1 MKLRLNGFENEVT
14 FNNEIINVLQVE
26 DAKCYTHIIDILN
39 QKINGYENNEI
50 FLLDENEE
58 EMRIDKNMYMIFD
71 LFNIEYNSKKV
82 LNRIYDVISEN
93 IQNSQELK
101 MEQLII
107 KLRNY
112 LIEEINELPFE
123 FVMKSEIS
131 IQELL
136 KTFDL
141 KIDNINYTNVM
152 ERIELLID
160 LFSTLNIAKIL
171 VIPNLKMYLSEEEL
185 VELYK
190 YSLYNNVNLLII
202 ERNIR
207 NKLKYEKILAIDE
220 NYNDEIL

>member
-1 MKLRLNGFENEVT
+1 MKLRLNGFENEII
-14 FNNEIINVLQVE
+14 FDNENINVLQIE
-26 DAKCYTHIIDILN
+26 DAKCYTHIIGILN
-39 QKINGYENNEI
+39 QKINGYENNEM
-50 FLLDENEE
+50 FLLDKNEE
-58 EMRIDKNMYMIFD
+58 EIRIDKNMYMIFD

-136 KTFDL
+136 KIFDL
-141 KIDNINYTNVM
+141 KIDNINYTNVI
-152 ERIELLID
+152 ERMELLID

-171 VIPNLKMYLSEEEL
+171 VVPNLKTYLSDEEL

-190 YSLYNNVNLLII
+190 YSLYNNVNLLVI

-220 NYNDEIL
+220 MYNDEIL

>member
-1 MKLRLNGFENEVT
+1 MKLRLNGFENEVI
-14 FNNEIINVLQVE
+14 FDNEIINVLQIE

-58 EMRIDKNMYMIFD
+58 EMRIDKNIYMIFD
-71 LFNIEYNSKKV
+71 LFNIEYNSKKL

-136 KTFDL
+136 KIFDL
-141 KIDNINYTNVM
+141 KIDNINYTNVI

-160 LFSTLNIAKIL
+160 LFSTLEITKIL

-185 VELYK
+185 IELYK
-190 YSLYNNVNLLII
+190 YSLYNNINLLII

-207 NKLKYEKILAIDE
+207 NKLKYEKVLAIDE

>member
-1 MKLRLNGFENEVT
+1 MKLRLNGFENEVI

-26 DAKCYTHIIDILN
+26 DAKCYTQIIDILN

-131 IQELL
+131 MQELL

-141 KIDNINYTNVM
+141 KIDNINYTNVI

-190 YSLYNNVNLLII
+190 YSLYNNINLLII

>member
-1 MKLRLNGFENEVT
+1 MKLRLNGFENEII
-14 FNNEIINVLQVE
+14 FDNEIINVLQIE

-58 EMRIDKNMYMIFD
+58 EMRIDKNIYMIFD

-141 KIDNINYTNVM
+141 KIDNINYTNVI

-207 NKLKYEKILAIDE
+207 NKLKYEKVLAIDE